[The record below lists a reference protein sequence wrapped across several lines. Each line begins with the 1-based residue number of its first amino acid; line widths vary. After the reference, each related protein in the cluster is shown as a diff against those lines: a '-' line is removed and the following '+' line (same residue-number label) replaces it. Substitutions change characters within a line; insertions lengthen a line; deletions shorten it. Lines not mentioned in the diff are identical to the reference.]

1 MKVILTKPVP
11 GLGKIGD
18 IKEVNDGYGNNFLI
32 KKGMAKIANKETV
45 ERKAKEDKEAKGKQ
59 EKELTQLKQLKEK
72 LESQKFEIQVKV
84 GEQGQIFNSVHDKD
98 IVGLVNKKIGSK
110 LEKHQIST
118 PPLKTLGEYKLKAKL
133 GSGLSANVSIIIN
146 KQ

>member
-1 MKVILTKPVP
+1 MKVILTKQVP

-18 IKEVNDGYGNNFLI
+18 IKEVSEGYGNNFLI

-45 ERKAKEDKEAKGKQ
+45 ERKVKEDKEAKSKQ
-59 EKELTQLKQLKEK
+59 EKEMLQLKQLKEK

-84 GEQGQIFNSVHDKD
+84 GEQGQIFNSIHDKD
-98 IVGLVNKKIGSK
+98 IIELINSRTGSK
-110 LEKHQIST
+110 LEKHQVT
-118 PPLKTLGEYKLKAKL
+118 TAPLKTLGEHKIKAKL
-133 GSGLSANVSIIIN
+133 GSGISAEITIIIN